1 MNKIAILTG
10 LFVVA
15 LIFTTACS
23 KKTERVVSNQQ
34 MNQANPAQVRF
45 CLTSYRGWVMTNRVL
60 DELSQCLL
68 SR

>member
-1 MNKIAILTG
+1 MNKTAIILG
-10 LFVVA
+10 LFVVV

-23 KKTERVVSNQQ
+23 KKTEQVTSERV
-34 MNQANPAQVRF
+34 NQANPEQVRF

-60 DELSQCLL
+60 DELSGCLL